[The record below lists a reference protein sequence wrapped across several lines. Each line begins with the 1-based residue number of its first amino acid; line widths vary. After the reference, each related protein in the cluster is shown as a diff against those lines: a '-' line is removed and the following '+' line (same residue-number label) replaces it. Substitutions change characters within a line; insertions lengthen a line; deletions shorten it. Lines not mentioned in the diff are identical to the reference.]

1 MTPRFS
7 GRISI
12 FSLVSF
18 VLKSLL
24 GIARQWSRERF
35 AILSLKVML
44 HETICHDDF

>member
-7 GRISI
+7 GRLSI
-12 FSLVSF
+12 FSLAFF

-24 GIARQWSRERF
+24 GIASGVVKNF

-44 HETICHDDF
+44 HETIRNDDF